1 MIALAGFSQDEKIVT
16 ITVSGQGKTQDEA
29 KSSALRNAIEQAFGT
44 FISSNTQILNDELI
58 RDEIVSLSN
67 GNIQKYEEL
76 NTSILPDGSFAV
88 TLLAS
93 VSVSKLITF
102 SESKGVTV
110 EFKGGLFAVNIK
122 QQILNE
128 QAESKAIWDM
138 LFMLN
143 PVAHQSFDYTI
154 KTNDPVA
161 LNNENSLWG
170 ISLTVTATTN
180 DNIAFLFDYLT
191 KNLSSIALNKSEYAN
206 YIRLNKPVFPIEI
219 DTTTYYL
226 RKEESQLALRV
237 FFAEFDF
244 IMTNFIVNDGF
255 AKRNA
260 GQFPAFKGRAFEPK
274 NNDGLVKV
282 YTTILSTYQKGY
294 NPSGKLRGWWGCERE
309 YNENKPYHDRCFLCW
324 YFSLKPDE
332 ITGVY
337 LLSDTKSL
345 KEIEKLMG
353 YSILP
358 AYPLSKIGTWYQG
371 GIVFYEDGNGG
382 GLISALVDQP
392 VPDGEEYNKGMKR
405 DNIFNYD
412 KNLETNIYKNNNLT
426 SIALGSGKQNTKS
439 IVNKFINKNTPA
451 TICNNLTLSGYKDWF
466 LPSIQELELMNIN
479 LATQGIGGWIEWG
492 ANWGGRYYLSSSQ
505 FDLYSTNVY
514 GKKSYSESA
523 PWGIN
528 MSAVSSYTNSKNKS
542 YEYQA
547 KGGHTIFTYIG
558 TGGKDRDFRI
568 RAIRAF

>member
-1 MIALAGFSQDEKIVT
+1 MMLAMAGFSQDEKIVT
-16 ITVSGQGKTQDEA
+16 LTVSGQGKTQDEA

-76 NTSILPDGSFAV
+76 NMSSLPDGSFAV

-143 PVAHQSFDYTI
+143 PIAHQSFDYTI
-154 KTNDPVA
+154 TTNNPVA

-191 KNLSSIALNKSEYAN
+191 KNLSAIALNKSEYTN
-206 YIRLNKPVFPIEI
+206 YIKLNKPVFPIKI
-219 DTTTYYL
+219 DTTTYYF
-226 RKEESQLALRV
+226 RKKESQLAIRV
-237 FFAEFDF
+237 FFSEFDF
-244 IMTNFIVNDGF
+244 IITNFIVNDGF
-255 AKRNA
+255 TKRAA
-260 GQFPAFKGRAFEPK
+260 GQFPAFKGRTMGEKLTGDGTIIKYFEPK
-274 NNDGLVKV
+274 DSDSEVNV
-282 YTTILSTYQKGY
+282 YT
-294 NPSGKLRGWWGCERE
+294 PSGKLIGRWGCKWE
-309 YNENKPYHDRCFLCW
+309 YNKDRDRCFFCR
-324 YFSLKPDE
+324 YFSLKPGE
-332 ITGVY
+332 ITSVY
-337 LLSDTKSL
+337 ILKDTKSL
-345 KEIEKLMG
+345 EEIEILMG
-353 YSILP
+353 YLIMP
-358 AYPLSKIGTWYQG
+358 AYPFSKIGTWYQG
-371 GIVFYEDGNGG
+371 GIVFYEDDNGG

-412 KNLETNIYKNNNLT
+412 RNLETNIYKNNNLT
-426 SIALGSGKQNTKS
+426 SITLGAGKQNTKS
-439 IVNKFINKNTPA
+439 IVKKYINKNTPA
-451 TICNNLTLSGYKDWF
+451 AICNNLILNSYKDWF
-466 LPSIQELELMNIN
+466 LPSIQELELMNMN
-479 LATQGIGGWIEWG
+479 LSTQGIGGWIDYG
-492 ANWGGRYYLSSSQ
+492 FNWEGRNYISSSQ
-505 FDLYSTNVY
+505 CDLYSTNVY
-514 GKKSYSESA
+514 GKRSYSESA

-528 MSAVSSYTNSKNKS
+528 MRSVPETDSEKKS
-542 YEYQA
+542 YEYKSKNGYQV
-547 KGGHTIFTYIG
+547 FTYIG
-558 TGGKDRDFRI
+558 TNANREFRI